1 VVNANPAV
9 VGADGAVED
18 VDRPGPTATAPPP
31 APPRRRHWRRRTT
44 ALASYL
50 LMVFVLI
57 TLNFLL
63 PRAMP
68 GDPIDGLLARGSAGF
83 SLGEQSRHSLEQ
95 YYGLNGSLASQYRH
109 YLDRTVHG
117 DLGRSI
123 VTNTPVTGEIGRR
136 LPWTILLV
144 GTSIFVSTLLGAA
157 AGVQSGWKRDRPA
170 DRALMT
176 GLIVVW
182 QFPAY
187 LLASILLLI
196 FAVKLGWLPLF
207 GGQTPFSG
215 SFSPVEKVVDV
226 GRHLFLPL
234 VVLTSGLLAWNYLVM
249 RSGMV
254 NELGSDYLLLGR
266 AKGLRPRRLKYRY
279 AARNA
284 LLPLVSSVAVDIGTA
299 VAANVFVE
307 RVFSYPGLG
316 NLLFSSIGARDYP
329 TIQGIFL
336 ILSLSIVTVNALA
349 DVLYRKLDPRT
360 AL

>member
-1 VVNANPAV
+1 MVVQSNPLV
-9 VGADGAVED
+9 VQAKGEPED
-18 VDRPGPTATAPPP
+18 IDQGRVTAARPP
-31 APPRRRHWRRRTT
+31 ASRRPRRWRRRTT

-50 LMVFVLI
+50 LMVFALI
-57 TLNFLL
+57 TLNFML

-68 GDPIDGLLARGSAGF
+68 GDPIDGLLAQGSAGF
-83 SLGEQSRHSLEQ
+83 SLGEQSRASLQ
-95 YYGLNGSLASQYRH
+95 HYYGLNGSLASQYRH
-109 YLDRTVHG
+109 YLDRMIHG

-123 VTNTPVTGEIGRR
+123 VTNTPVTGEIGRK
-136 LPWTILLV
+136 LPWTLLLV
-144 GTSIFVSTLLGAA
+144 ATSILVATLVGAV

-176 GLIVVW
+176 GLITVW

-187 LLASILLLI
+187 LLASIMLFV
-196 FAVKLGWLPLF
+196 FAVKLHWLPSY
-207 GGQTPFSG
+207 GAQTSFSG
-215 SFSPVEKVVDV
+215 SFSLIEKASDV
-226 GRHLFLPL
+226 GRHLVMPL
-234 VVLTSGLLAWNYLVM
+234 VVLTVGLMAWNYLVM

-284 LLPLVSSVAVDIGTA
+284 LLPLVSSVAVDIGFA

-316 NLLFSSIGARDYP
+316 NLLFGSIGSRDYP
-329 TIQGIFL
+329 MIQGVFL
-336 ILSLSIVTVNALA
+336 LLSLSIVTVNALA
-349 DVLYRKLDPRT
+349 DVAYRKLDPRT
-360 AL
+360 AV

>member
-1 VVNANPAV
+1 MTAAPA
-9 VGADGAVED
+9 AA
-18 VDRPGPTATAPPP
+18 RA
-31 APPRRRHWRRRTT
+31 RHRHWRRWTT

-50 LMVFVLI
+50 LLVFVLI
-57 TLNFLL
+57 TLNFML

-68 GDPIDGLLARGSAGF
+68 GDPIDGLLAQGSAGF
-83 SLGEQSRHSLEQ
+83 SLGEQSRASLQ
-95 YYGLNGSLASQYRH
+95 AYYGLDGSLASQYRH
-109 YLDRTVHG
+109 YLDRTLHG

-123 VTNTPVTGEIGRR
+123 VTNTPVTREIGRK

-144 GTSIFVSTLLGAA
+144 GTSIFIATLAGAV
-157 AGVQSGWKRDRPA
+157 AGVHSGWKRDRPA

-176 GLIVVW
+176 GLITVW
-182 QFPAY
+182 QFPPY
-187 LLASILLLI
+187 LLASILLFV

-215 SFSPVEKVVDV
+215 SFSPIQKVSDI
-226 GRHLFLPL
+226 GQHLLLPL

-284 LLPLVSSVAVDIGTA
+284 LLPLVSSIAIDIGFA

-316 NLLFSSIGARDYP
+316 NLLFGSIGARDYP
-329 TIQGIFL
+329 TIQGVFL
-336 ILSLSIVTVNALA
+336 VLSLSIVTVNALA
-349 DVLYRKLDPRT
+349 DVLYRRLDPRT